1 MARLSAERFLDLVR
15 RSGLVEEQRLDRAL
29 AELKTEGVSLGG
41 EDFQP
46 LARGMIERGLL
57 TRWQCE
63 RLAEG
68 RYKGFLLGKYRL
80 LDHLG
85 SGGMSAV
92 YLAEHRH
99 MGRRVAIK
107 VLPQNRVND
116 SSYLDRFYR
125 EAKAAAALDHPN
137 IVRAYDVD
145 HEGNVHY
152 LVMEYVEGR
161 DLQRMVR
168 DGGVL
173 PYDLAAEYIRQA
185 ALGLA
190 HAHEVGLIHRDIKPA
205 NLLVDGKGNVRLL
218 DLGLARFADD
228 DQASLTVQHDENVLG
243 TADYLAPEQALN
255 SHNVDSRVDI
265 YSLGCTLYFALTGHP
280 PFPEG
285 TLAQRL
291 LKHQTEEPPSIYLDR
306 PDAPEGLVQ
315 ICKRMMAKLPQLR
328 YQTAGEVA
336 EELARWLAG
345 ARHAGAA
352 SGSTADASVVA
363 ANMGGGTAV
372 LHGALAGSGHAPGS
386 LLRGLPAVI
395 PLATQGTAEERPT
408 IGAKPSEGA
417 AAKNPALV
425 DTADNLA
432 RPTLKGIAP
441 AVPATRVMPQ
451 PGSASGSGDSD
462 KPRGKRLPVA
472 KPLEPPPAIVIR
484 TGDSSAP
491 GAPRPAGRGQRI
503 PWLVIG
509 LTTAGL
515 ISLLLLVAYLIAL
528 RGA

>member
-1 MARLSAERFLDLVR
+1 MARLAAEKFLDFVR
-15 RSGLVEEQRLDRAL
+15 RSGLVEEQRLDRLL
-29 AELKTEGVSLGG
+29 AEAKAAGV
-41 EDFQP
+41 P
-46 LARGMIERGLL
+46 LAGDDAQPIARVLIEQGVL
-57 TRWQCE
+57 TRWQCD

-92 YLAEHRH
+92 YLAEHKH

-161 DLQRMVR
+161 DLQRLVR
-168 DGGVL
+168 EGGVL
-173 PYDLAAEYIRQA
+173 PYELAAEYIRQA

-205 NLLVDGKGNVRLL
+205 NLLIDGKGNVRLL

-228 DQASLTVQHDENVLG
+228 EQASLTVQHDENVLG

-255 SHNVDSRVDI
+255 SHNVDWRVDI

-280 PFPEG
+280 PFPDG

-306 PDAPEGLVQ
+306 PDAPEELVQ

-328 YQTAGEVA
+328 FQSAAEVA
-336 EELARWLAG
+336 EALARWLADSRQAS
-345 ARHAGAA
+345 ARGTSAAASAAVLQAVAA
-352 SGSTADASVVA
+352 SGQ
-363 ANMGGGTAV
+363 MEGT
-372 LHGALAGSGHAPGS
+372 LP
-386 LLRGLPAVI
+386 RGVPAVI
-395 PLATQGTAEERPT
+395 PLAG
-408 IGAKPSEGA
+408 SGA
-417 AAKNPALV
+417 AEAPSIAAKAAERTPPKNPALV
-425 DTADNLA
+425 DTADNLG
-432 RPTLKGIAP
+432 RPTLKGMAP
-441 AVPATRVMPQ
+441 AVV
-451 PGSASGSGDSD
+451 SASGTPQSLVIPASSDSD

-472 KPLEPPPAIVIR
+472 RPLEPAPAIVIR
-484 TGDSSAP
+484 TSDSSAA
-491 GAPRPAGRGQRI
+491 GGKRPASPQRI
-503 PWLVIG
+503 PWLVIS

-515 ISLLLLVAYLIAL
+515 IALLLLVAYLIAL

>member
-1 MARLSAERFLDLVR
+1 MARLSAEKFLDFVR
-15 RSGLVEEQRLDRAL
+15 RSGLVDEQRLDGVL
-29 AELKTEGVSLGG
+29 SELNVAGISAAG

-46 LARGMIERGLL
+46 IANALIGQGLL
-57 TRWQCE
+57 TRWQCD

-92 YLAEHRH
+92 YLGEHIH

-168 DGGVL
+168 EGGVL
-173 PYDLAAEYIRQA
+173 PYEVAAEYIRQA

-205 NLLVDGKGNVRLL
+205 NLLIDGKGNVRLL
-218 DLGLARFADD
+218 DLGLARFTDD

-255 SHNVDSRVDI
+255 SHNVDSRADI

-306 PDAPEGLVQ
+306 SDAPDGLVQ

-336 EELARWLAG
+336 DALAGWLAS
-345 ARHAGAA
+345 ARQAA
-352 SGSTADASVVA
+352 SGRIMAVRTSTGGVKAATLTAVQGGGGSGPAGASV
-363 ANMGGGTAV
+363 
-372 LHGALAGSGHAPGS
+372 S
-386 LLRGLPAVI
+386 RGLPAVI
-395 PLATQGTAEERPT
+395 PLVASGTAGEPLPEVARAAERP
-408 IGAKPSEGA
+408 APKSA
-417 AAKNPALV
+417 ALV
-425 DTADNLA
+425 DTADNLG
-432 RPTLKGIAP
+432 RPTIKGISTAESGTRP
-441 AVPATRVMPQ
+441 TPPQATP
-451 PGSASGSGDSD
+451 SSSDSD
-462 KPRGKRLPVA
+462 KQRTKRLPVA
-472 KPLEPPPAIVIR
+472 KPLEPTAAIVIR
-484 TGDSSAP
+484 TGDSTAP
-491 GAPRPAGRGQRI
+491 GATRPAGRRQPI

-528 RGA
+528 RGV

>member
-1 MARLSAERFLDLVR
+1 
-15 RSGLVEEQRLDRAL
+15 
-29 AELKTEGVSLGG
+29 
-41 EDFQP
+41 
-46 LARGMIERGLL
+46 
-57 TRWQCE
+57 
-63 RLAEG
+63 
-68 RYKGFLLGKYRL
+68 
-80 LDHLG
+80 
-85 SGGMSAV
+85 
-92 YLAEHRH
+92 

-168 DGGVL
+168 EGGVL
-173 PYDLAAEYIRQA
+173 PYEQAAEYIRQA

-205 NLLVDGKGNVRLL
+205 NLLIDQRGNVRLL

-255 SHNVDSRVDI
+255 SHNVDARVDI

-306 PDAPEGLVQ
+306 PDAPDGLVQ

-336 EELARWLAG
+336 EALAQWLAA
-345 ARHAGAA
+345 ARQAAGVSPAEAHAVPSVATGRGGRAA
-352 SGSTADASVVA
+352 LGTLRA
-363 ANMGGGTAV
+363 AA
-372 LHGALAGSGHAPGS
+372 AGPAPGPAS
-386 LLRGLPAVI
+386 LPRGLPAVI
-395 PLATQGTAEERPT
+395 PLTASGAGGATASVSEKPAENAT
-408 IGAKPSEGA
+408 T
-417 AAKNPALV
+417 KNPALV
-425 DTADNLA
+425 DTADNLG
-432 RPTLKGIAP
+432 RPTLKGISPPESGPRALPP
-441 AVPATRVMPQ
+441 ASM
-451 PGSASGSGDSD
+451 SASSDSD
-462 KPRGKRLPVA
+462 KQRAKRLPVA
-472 KPLEPPPAIVIR
+472 KPLEPAPAIVIR
-484 TGDSSAP
+484 TGDSGP
-491 GAPRPAGRGQRI
+491 GAARPAGRGQRV
-503 PWLVIG
+503 PWLVIT
-509 LTTAGL
+509 LTTMGL
-515 ISLLLLVAYLIAL
+515 VGLLLLVAYLIAL